1 MDIGLINSTNSIQ
14 NLNNLNNNSNVAL
27 NKTQLKYS
35 IDDFKSNSSEALTVS
50 RSSILKSEFSQD
62 IQSINDGIAK
72 SQISQTSIDKL
83 QDFMKN
89 IQNKLENNQNY
100 ENKND
105 LKQSIN
111 EDLRNFNQ
119 VAYETKFKKENIIAT
134 NYYDDKK
141 SIDINTKNANFSIEK
156 PNTPTYANEIFE
168 LSNNSDLNN
177 STNLEQV
184 SSKVRTSS
192 NQLKN
197 TYDDFTE
204 FGNKLEFSAKETI
217 KAQVD
222 LYNENKINKDRNF
235 GQESTDF
242 SKTNVNA
249 NLGYL
254 AASQANIVQAQSV
267 RLLS

>member
-1 MDIGLINSTNSIQ
+1 MDVNSINSNISTLNTSSSLSLEKVSSSKSANKISEDSTNLYISEYNKKRDELSLNVQSLNEGIAISKIAQNSIGKQ
-14 NLNNLNNNSNVAL
+14 QEYLGNV
-27 NKTQLKYS
+27 
-35 IDDFKSNSSEALTVS
+35 
-50 RSSILKSEFSQD
+50 
-62 IQSINDGIAK
+62 
-72 SQISQTSIDKL
+72 QT
-83 QDFMKN
+83 
-89 IQNKLENNQNY
+89 KLENANSY
-100 ENKND
+100 EDKND

-119 VAYETKFKKENIIAT
+119 VAYETKFKRENIIAT
-134 NYYDDKK
+134 DYYDDKK

-177 STNLEQV
+177 STNLEQI

-192 NQLKN
+192 NQLQN

-235 GQESTDF
+235 GKESNDF

>member
-1 MDIGLINSTNSIQ
+1 MDVNSINSNISTLNTSSSLNLEKVSSSKPINKISEDSTNLYINEYNKKRDELSLNVQSLNEGIAITKMAQNSIEKQ
-14 NLNNLNNNSNVAL
+14 QEYLGNV
-27 NKTQLKYS
+27 
-35 IDDFKSNSSEALTVS
+35 
-50 RSSILKSEFSQD
+50 
-62 IQSINDGIAK
+62 
-72 SQISQTSIDKL
+72 QT
-83 QDFMKN
+83 
-89 IQNKLENNQNY
+89 KLENANSY
-100 ENKND
+100 EDKND

-177 STNLEQV
+177 STN
-184 SSKVRTSS
+184 SKVRTSS

>member
-1 MDIGLINSTNSIQ
+1 MDVNSISNNISTLNPSSSLNLERVSSSKSVNKISEDSTNLYINEYNKKRDELS
-14 NLNNLNNNSNVAL
+14 LNVQSLN
-27 NKTQLKYS
+27 
-35 IDDFKSNSSEALTVS
+35 E
-50 RSSILKSEFSQD
+50 
-62 IQSINDGIAK
+62 GIAITK
-72 SQISQTSIDKL
+72 IAQNSIGKQQEYLGNVQT
-83 QDFMKN
+83 
-89 IQNKLENNQNY
+89 KLENANSY
-100 ENKND
+100 EDKND

-119 VAYETKFKKENIIAT
+119 IAYETKFKRENIIAT
-134 NYYDDKK
+134 DYYDDKK
-141 SIDINTKNANFSIEK
+141 SIDINTKSANFSIEK

-177 STNLEQV
+177 STDLEQV
-184 SSKVRTSS
+184 ASKVRTSS
-192 NQLKN
+192 NQLQN

-222 LYNENKINKDRNF
+222 LYNENTINKDRNF
-235 GQESTDF
+235 GKESNDF

-249 NLGYL
+249 NIGYL
-254 AASQANIVQAQSV
+254 AASQANIIQEQSV

>member
-1 MDIGLINSTNSIQ
+1 MDVNSINSNISTLNTSSSLNLEKVSSSKPINKISEDSTNLYINEYNKKRDELSLNVQSLNEGIAITKMAQNSIEKQ
-14 NLNNLNNNSNVAL
+14 QEYLGNV
-27 NKTQLKYS
+27 
-35 IDDFKSNSSEALTVS
+35 
-50 RSSILKSEFSQD
+50 
-62 IQSINDGIAK
+62 
-72 SQISQTSIDKL
+72 QT
-83 QDFMKN
+83 
-89 IQNKLENNQNY
+89 KLENANSY
-100 ENKND
+100 EDKND

-235 GQESTDF
+235 GKESNDF

>member
-1 MDIGLINSTNSIQ
+1 MDINSINNNISTLNTSSSLNLDKVGSSKSVSKISEDSTNLYINEYNKKRDELS
-14 NLNNLNNNSNVAL
+14 LNVQSLN
-27 NKTQLKYS
+27 
-35 IDDFKSNSSEALTVS
+35 E
-50 RSSILKSEFSQD
+50 
-62 IQSINDGIAK
+62 GIAITK
-72 SQISQTSIDKL
+72 MAQNSIEKQQEYLGNVQT
-83 QDFMKN
+83 
-89 IQNKLENNQNY
+89 KLENANSY
-100 ENKND
+100 EDKND

>member
-1 MDIGLINSTNSIQ
+1 MDVNSISNNISTLNPSSSLNLERVSSSKSVNKISEDSTNLYINEYNKKRDELS
-14 NLNNLNNNSNVAL
+14 LNVQSLN
-27 NKTQLKYS
+27 
-35 IDDFKSNSSEALTVS
+35 E
-50 RSSILKSEFSQD
+50 
-62 IQSINDGIAK
+62 GIAITK
-72 SQISQTSIDKL
+72 MAQNSIEKQQEYLGNVQT
-83 QDFMKN
+83 
-89 IQNKLENNQNY
+89 KLENANSY
-100 ENKND
+100 EDKND

>member
-1 MDIGLINSTNSIQ
+1 MDVNSISNNVSTLNPSSSLNLERVSSSKSVNKISEDSTNLYINEYNKKRDELS
-14 NLNNLNNNSNVAL
+14 LNVQSLN
-27 NKTQLKYS
+27 
-35 IDDFKSNSSEALTVS
+35 E
-50 RSSILKSEFSQD
+50 
-62 IQSINDGIAK
+62 GIAITK
-72 SQISQTSIDKL
+72 IAQNSIGKQQEYLGNVQT
-83 QDFMKN
+83 
-89 IQNKLENNQNY
+89 KLENANSY
-100 ENKND
+100 EDKND

-119 VAYETKFKKENIIAT
+119 IAYETKFKRENIIAT
-134 NYYDDKK
+134 DYYDDKK
-141 SIDINTKNANFSIEK
+141 SIDINTKSANFSIEK

-177 STNLEQV
+177 STDLEQV
-184 SSKVRTSS
+184 ASKVRTSS
-192 NQLKN
+192 NQLQN

-222 LYNENKINKDRNF
+222 LYNENTINKDRNF
-235 GQESTDF
+235 GKESNDF

-249 NLGYL
+249 NIGYL
-254 AASQANIVQAQSV
+254 AASQANIIQEQSV

>member
-1 MDIGLINSTNSIQ
+1 MDIGSINSTSSIQ

-105 LKQSIN
+105 LKQEIN
-111 EDLRNFNQ
+111 QELRNFNQ
-119 VAYETKFKKENIIAT
+119 QAFDTKYKEGNLIA
-134 NYYDDKK
+134 NRYNDQQESIQISSSNNLF
-141 SIDINTKNANFSIEK
+141 SIDKPNVANFT
-156 PNTPTYANEIFE
+156 NDIFDVV
-168 LSNNSDLNN
+168 NNNDLNN
-177 STNLEQV
+177 PQNVENALNKVTNT
-184 SSKVRTSS
+184 SK
-192 NQLKN
+192 QLQ
-197 TYDDFTE
+197 E
-204 FGNKLEFSAKETI
+204 LS
-217 KAQVD
+217 
-222 LYNENKINKDRNF
+222 
-235 GQESTDF
+235 GQFVDF
-242 SKTNVNA
+242 SKQLQADAKNKIIEQNYNQTIDFGRESSNFSKANININA
-249 NLGYL
+249 GYL
-254 AASQANIVQAQSV
+254 AASQANVIQEQSV

>member
-1 MDIGLINSTNSIQ
+1 MDINSINANISSLNTSSSLGLEKVASSKSVNKISEDSTNLYINEYNKKRDELS
-14 NLNNLNNNSNVAL
+14 LNVQSLN
-27 NKTQLKYS
+27 
-35 IDDFKSNSSEALTVS
+35 E
-50 RSSILKSEFSQD
+50 
-62 IQSINDGIAK
+62 GIAITK
-72 SQISQTSIDKL
+72 MAQNSIEKQQEYL
-83 QDFMKN
+83 TN
-89 IQNKLENNQNY
+89 IQTKLENANSY
-100 ENKND
+100 EDKND

>member
-1 MDIGLINSTNSIQ
+1 MDINSINSNISTLNTSSSLNLEKISSSKSVNKVNEDSTNLYISDYNKKRDELSLNVQSLNEGIAITKIAQNSIEKQ
-14 NLNNLNNNSNVAL
+14 QEYLGNV
-27 NKTQLKYS
+27 
-35 IDDFKSNSSEALTVS
+35 
-50 RSSILKSEFSQD
+50 
-62 IQSINDGIAK
+62 
-72 SQISQTSIDKL
+72 QT
-83 QDFMKN
+83 
-89 IQNKLENNQNY
+89 KLENANSY
-100 ENKND
+100 EDKND

-119 VAYETKFKKENIIAT
+119 VAYETKFKRENIIAT
-134 NYYDDKK
+134 DYYDDKK
-141 SIDINTKNANFSIEK
+141 SIDINTKSANFSIEK

-177 STNLEQV
+177 STDLEQV
-184 SSKVRTSS
+184 ASKVRTSS
-192 NQLKN
+192 NQLQN

-222 LYNENKINKDRNF
+222 LYNENTINKDRNF
-235 GQESTDF
+235 GKESNDF

-249 NLGYL
+249 NIGYL
-254 AASQANIVQAQSV
+254 AASQANIIQEQSV

>member
-1 MDIGLINSTNSIQ
+1 MDVNSINSNISTLNTSSSKKKKKVSSSKPINKISEDSTNLYINEYNKKRDELSLNVQSLNEGIAITKMAQNSIEKQ
-14 NLNNLNNNSNVAL
+14 QEYLGNV
-27 NKTQLKYS
+27 
-35 IDDFKSNSSEALTVS
+35 
-50 RSSILKSEFSQD
+50 
-62 IQSINDGIAK
+62 
-72 SQISQTSIDKL
+72 QT
-83 QDFMKN
+83 
-89 IQNKLENNQNY
+89 KLENANSY
-100 ENKND
+100 EDKND

>member
-1 MDIGLINSTNSIQ
+1 MDVNSINSNISTLNTSSSLSLEKVSSSKPINKISEDSTNLYINDYNKKRDELSLNVQSLNEGIAITKIAQNSIEKQ
-14 NLNNLNNNSNVAL
+14 
-27 NKTQLKYS
+27 QEY
-35 IDDFKSNSSEALTVS
+35 LT
-50 RSSILKSEFSQD
+50 
-62 IQSINDGIAK
+62 
-72 SQISQTSIDKL
+72 
-83 QDFMKN
+83 N
-89 IQNKLENNQNY
+89 IQTKLENADSY

>member
-1 MDIGLINSTNSIQ
+1 MDINTI
-14 NLNNLNNNSNVAL
+14 NNNISNLSTSSSVQLEKSSSKVRVNNSDKEAL
-27 NKTQLKYS
+27 NLTINNYNQKRDELSLNVQ
-35 IDDFKSNSSEALTVS
+35 AL
-50 RSSILKSEFSQD
+50 
-62 IQSINDGIAK
+62 NDGIATTK
-72 SQISQTSIDKL
+72 IAQNSIEKQQEYL
-83 QDFMKN
+83 TN
-89 IQNKLENNQNY
+89 IQTKLENSDSY

-111 EDLRNFNQ
+111 EDLRSFNQ
-119 VAYETKFKKENIIAT
+119 VAYETKFKRENIIAT
-134 NYYDDKK
+134 DYYDDKK
-141 SIDINTKNANFSIEK
+141 TIDINTKSANFSIEK

-177 STNLEQV
+177 PTALQEVAN
-184 SSKVRTSS
+184 KVRTSS

-197 TYDDFTE
+197 TYDEFTE
-204 FGNKLEFSAKETI
+204 FGNKLEYGAKETI
-217 KAQVD
+217 KEQVD
-222 LYNENKINKDRNF
+222 LYNETKMNKDRNF

-249 NLGYL
+249 NMGYL

>member
-1 MDIGLINSTNSIQ
+1 MDVNSINSNISTLNTSSSLNLEKISSSKSVNKVNEDSTNLYISDYNKKRDELSLNVQSLNEGIAITKIAQNSIEKQ
-14 NLNNLNNNSNVAL
+14 
-27 NKTQLKYS
+27 QEY
-35 IDDFKSNSSEALTVS
+35 LT
-50 RSSILKSEFSQD
+50 
-62 IQSINDGIAK
+62 
-72 SQISQTSIDKL
+72 
-83 QDFMKN
+83 N
-89 IQNKLENNQNY
+89 IQTKLENADSY

-111 EDLRNFNQ
+111 EDLRSFNQ
-119 VAYETKFKKENIIAT
+119 VAYETKFKRENIIAT
-134 NYYDDKK
+134 DYYDDKK
-141 SIDINTKNANFSIEK
+141 TIDINTKSANFSIEK

-184 SSKVRTSS
+184 ASKVRTSS

-254 AASQANIVQAQSV
+254 AASQANIIQEQSV

>member
-1 MDIGLINSTNSIQ
+1 MDVNSI
-14 NLNNLNNNSNVAL
+14 NNNISTLNNSSAL
-27 NKTQLKYS
+27 QLE
-35 IDDFKSNSSEALTVS
+35 KSNSASKIPS
-50 RSSILKSEFSQD
+50 NNKEFLNL
-62 IQSINDGIAK
+62 SINDYNKKRDELSLNVQSLNEGIA
-72 SQISQTSIDKL
+72 ISKIAQNSIGKQQEYLGNVQT
-83 QDFMKN
+83 
-89 IQNKLENNQNY
+89 KLENANSY
-100 ENKND
+100 EDKND

>member
-1 MDIGLINSTNSIQ
+1 MVVKSINSNISTLTTSSSLNLEKVSSSKPINKISEDSTNLYINEYNKKRDELSLNVQSLNEGIAITKMAQNSIEKQ
-14 NLNNLNNNSNVAL
+14 QEYLGNV
-27 NKTQLKYS
+27 
-35 IDDFKSNSSEALTVS
+35 
-50 RSSILKSEFSQD
+50 
-62 IQSINDGIAK
+62 
-72 SQISQTSIDKL
+72 QT
-83 QDFMKN
+83 
-89 IQNKLENNQNY
+89 KLENANSY
-100 ENKND
+100 EDKND

-192 NQLKN
+192 HQLKN

-267 RLLS
+267 